1 MISCSRQDSRYAPH
15 IDQDAS
21 GRMLHK
27 ERERE
32 KHFRGVY
39 IMYIGDIDIYA
50 ACHFLHFCAQC
61 RLSQPFGSTQSRSQL
76 VCPVHKKNS
85 AWCFKSE
92 EDASTVERI
101 CKIFFQD
108 HFCLKKVTLVE
119 FPFCKMLQV
128 AMRTAPAL
136 PSLVRNL
143 RFQCGLF
150 FFRPDEL
157 PDCYKQACGIV

>member
-21 GRMLHK
+21 GRMLHV

-32 KHFRGVY
+32 KHFPGVY
-39 IMYIGDIDIYA
+39 IMYTGCIDI
-50 ACHFLHFCAQC
+50 HGIFCICVPSADYPNH
-61 RLSQPFGSTQSRSQL
+61 LSPPKVDLNWCARYIKKTVLDASN
-76 VCPVHKKNS
+76 HKKMRQR
-85 AWCFKSE
+85 FKEYAKFS
-92 EDASTVERI
+92 SKT
-101 CKIFFQD
+101 F
-108 HFCLKKVTLVE
+108 FCLKKVTLVE

-150 FFRPDEL
+150 FIRPDEL